1 MFLSCFDVLITKS
14 SNQSI
19 ILMTTVLQVRPGEPV
34 YAQVNRDKKR
44 SRGSEMGGGGVGD
57 YGDHSHH
64 WVVQDT
70 NGAVLDGH
78 GGGGGGGPHQPPQGG
93 DSWV

>member
-1 MFLSCFDVLITKS
+1 MTAAGWLVCVDVVTLQTEFYFHCI
-14 SNQSI
+14 
-19 ILMTTVLQVRPGEPV
+19 VLQVRPGEPV

-44 SRGSEMGGGGVGD
+44 SRGSEMGAGGAGD

-64 WVVQDT
+64 WLVQDT

-78 GGGGGGGPHQPPQGG
+78 GGGGGHQPPQGG